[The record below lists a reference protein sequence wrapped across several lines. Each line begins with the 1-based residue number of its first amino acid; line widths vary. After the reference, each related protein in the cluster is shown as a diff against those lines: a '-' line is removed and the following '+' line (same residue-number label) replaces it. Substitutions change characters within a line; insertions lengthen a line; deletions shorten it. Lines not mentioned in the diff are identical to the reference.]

1 METTQI
7 IILLVMIDCLLVFRN
22 IRGVVLIRGRRVGE
36 GEGEG
41 KGERV
46 LLVTVHGKAANLP
59 RRVMPQKRLNFKSP
73 NFGHFG

>member
-1 METTQI
+1 MKTTQI

-22 IRGVVLIRGRRVGE
+22 IRGVVLIRGRRVG
-36 GEGEG
+36 GGG
-41 KGERV
+41 RRGERV

-59 RRVMPQKRLNFKSP
+59 RRVMPQKILNFKSP